1 MPCLHLAL
9 FVCLLVAFSSGVL
22 KANDDKGVNQ
32 PVNAAGW
39 LPKDAAGL
47 ALNLN
52 FETGSLQD
60 WTATGTAFEGQP
72 IRGPIDQKRPFGAGK
87 KSQHTGEFWIG
98 GYEKLADQPQGTLSS
113 VPFLVDGDWGSFLIG
128 GGNLKGTR
136 VELILE
142 SDQSVIFTATGTN
155 QEELTPRVV
164 HLEKYRGKKIF
175 IRIVDQESGGWGH
188 VNFDD
193 FRLYN
198 ERPVFRNEPKSTPQI
213 LTQQLYPYQNL
224 TGPEAASRMRV
235 PPGFKVQCAA
245 HEPDVQQPIAMAIDD
260 RGRVWI
266 AEAYAYPKRAPEGQ
280 GRDRILILEDTDLD
294 GKLDKRTV
302 FLDGLNLVSGLE
314 LGFGG
319 VWIGAAPYLLFVPD
333 KNANDVPDLLEQ
345 ANAAP
350 ANSSASPNSNQTL
363 ALPGDVPRGAQV
375 VLDGWGDQDTHEVL
389 NSFAW
394 GPDGWLYGC
403 HGIFTHSNVGIPGTP
418 AEKRVPLNAGVWRF
432 HPVRKTF
439 EVFAHGTSNPWGLD
453 WNQYGDAFIT
463 ACVIPHLY
471 HVIQGGRYQRQA
483 GTHFQN
489 ATFDDLKT
497 IARHRHFTGNQ
508 WNQND
513 RNSSDDV
520 GGGHAHAG
528 AMIYQGGAWPN
539 EYHGKLFMHNIHGNR
554 VNVDVLI
561 PEGSGYAGDRNPDF
575 LHTGDQWSQ
584 MLSFATGPDGQVWVI
599 DWYDQEQCHR
609 HEVERHD
616 RTNGRIY
623 RISYGDAAPV
633 RVNLQTR
640 SDEELAELAIRSRNE
655 WEVRHARRLLQERA
669 ATGGTD
675 VRSFSALNKIRVD
688 DESAMLR
695 KLWVLQS
702 CGQFSTLSDPEIANL
717 LLNPSPH
724 VRSWTIRGLVEVPT
738 DSPLPAS
745 LEQKLVE
752 LAQNDPSPVVRL
764 AIAAAAQR
772 IPFESRWQILQQL
785 LTHQEDAQDQN
796 LPLMIW
802 YAMEPLVD
810 VDPQRAL
817 ALGMQAGAAFPKLRE
832 FMIRRIGGGRPDE
845 ALELL
850 IKGLRGSET
859 DDARLTFLMGIR
871 GALSGTRLVAPPA
884 GWSEIYETLATSG
897 VSSRNFDVYL
907 YTLGL
912 GARFG
917 NRDASELLRQIVT
930 DEAGALA
937 ERRVGFAFLVDDQ
950 DAHLTTVVDQLLAG
964 GTLRGE
970 AIRSLS
976 RVDSPKLAQSVIE
989 IYKSLSAKE
998 QADARNT
1005 LASRESYAQELLKA
1019 VESNRIP
1026 KADLSADLVRQLRLF
1041 NVKEMNETLDRV
1053 WGRLR
1058 ESNADAR
1065 AEIARLTDIIQNHH
1079 QSTPDVEL
1087 GRTLFVKTCQ
1097 QCHKLFGVGGT
1108 VGPDITGANR
1118 SNLEYLLSNIVD
1130 PSAVM
1135 AQEYRPLIVAMEDG
1149 RVVTGVVK
1157 NETSTTLV
1165 LQTANELVT
1174 LSKQEIE
1181 AQRQSDQSMMP
1192 NGLLTPLSPFEIRSL
1207 VAYLSSP
1214 KQVLQRA
1221 VPANQSQFFNSQDL
1235 TGWHWGDE
1243 SDSQNWSVKEGC
1255 LTGAIQKK
1263 DQDSILFNDMALH
1276 DFRLTFEF
1284 QMSGLADGF
1293 GIRYRNSMPSRD
1305 GLVGPEILIH
1315 PTKPARSFA
1324 GGNAGVQPGAQPQIA
1339 VGAET
1344 VLPVAGEW
1352 NRLELISVG
1361 NRTRSLLNGVQIVDD
1376 FSSAEMRDGVFAFRV
1391 PSGSAGELKLRGLK
1405 VEALSSLP
1413 EHARPGTPAN
1423 RWSASTAASGVQKI
1437 RWKKTVLDY
1446 LFRSEGC
1453 AVADFDNDGDM
1464 DIAAGAIW
1472 YEQSGSQTE
1481 RQWKPHGIQV
1491 EQPEYP
1497 RKGYSHS
1504 FMNFAA
1510 DVDGDR
1516 LVDQIVI
1523 GFPGAE
1529 AYWYRNPGPQ
1539 KQRDKGTG
1547 ETSAPVIPWQKNLMV
1562 KTVNNESPLFVD
1574 LLGTGERTLLSGVE
1588 NSVIAYSQRSPDSS
1602 SPWRTVPVSTAGI
1615 PGAERFSHGLGV
1627 GDINGDGLL
1636 DVLTIQG
1643 WWEQPAKASTN
1654 TWKFH
1659 PAEFGAPCAQMIVA
1673 DFNGDGRNDVLTSS
1687 AHGFGIWWHEQI
1699 IAADGNIQWKTHL
1712 IDDSISQTHALV
1724 LADVNGDGHPDFV
1737 TGRRHWA
1744 HNGNDPGEDQPAVL
1758 CWFELTRQAD
1768 GPKWK
1773 KHLIDDNSGIG
1784 TQFEVTDVNGDGQL
1798 DIVTS
1803 NKLGTFL
1810 HEQVR
1815 EE

>member
-1 MPCLHLAL
+1 MHRLRLPAFIFLFLASCSCIL
-9 FVCLLVAFSSGVL
+9 E
-22 KANDDKGVNQ
+22 ANDSKKVKQ
-32 PVNAAGW
+32 PAKDTSGW
-39 LPKDAAGL
+39 LPKDESGR

-52 FETGSLQD
+52 FEAGTLQD

-72 IRGPIDQKRPFGAGK
+72 IQGPIDQKRLFGAGK

-98 GYEKLADQPQGTLSS
+98 GYEKHADQPQGTLTSA
-113 VPFLVDGDWGSFLIG
+113 PFLVDGDWCSFLLG

-136 VELILE
+136 VELVLE
-142 SDQSVIFTATGTN
+142 ADQSVIATATGMN
-155 QEELTPRVV
+155 QEEMTPRVI
-164 HLEKYRGKKIF
+164 HLGKYRGKKMF
-175 IRIVDQESGGWGH
+175 VRIVDHESGGWGH

-193 FRLYN
+193 FRLYR
-198 ERPVFRNEPKSTPQI
+198 ERPVFDNEPKSIEQVQ
-213 LTQQLYPYQNL
+213 TQELYPYQNL
-224 TGPEAASRMRV
+224 TGPVAASRMRV
-235 PPGFKVQCAA
+235 PPGFKVQCSAD
-245 HEPDVQQPIAMAIDD
+245 EPDVQQPITMAIDD

-302 FLDGLNLVSGLE
+302 FLEGLNLVSGLE
-314 LGFGG
+314 IGFGG

-333 KNANDVPDLLEQ
+333 QNANDMPDLLEQ
-345 ANAAP
+345 AEVVE
-350 ANSSASPNSNQTL
+350 ANSKGSI

-403 HGIFTHSNVGIPGTP
+403 HGIFTHSNVGTPGTP

-439 EVFAHGTSNPWGLD
+439 EVFAHGTSNPWGID

-483 GTHFQN
+483 GAHFQN

-497 IARHRHFTGNQ
+497 IARHRHYVGNQ

-528 AMIYQGGAWPN
+528 ALLYQGGAWPE

-554 VNVDVLI
+554 INVDVLI

-609 HEVERHD
+609 HEVDRHD
-616 RTNGRIY
+616 RSNGRIY
-623 RISYGDAAPV
+623 RISYGDATPV
-633 RVNLQTR
+633 RINLQTHT
-640 SDEELAELAIRSRNE
+640 DEQLLQLAIYSRNE
-655 WEVRHARRLLQERA
+655 WEVRHARRLLQERTFA
-669 ATGGTD
+669 GTTD
-675 VRSFSALNKIRVD
+675 IKSLPLLNQIRVD

-695 KLWVLQS
+695 RIWLLQS

-717 LLNPSPH
+717 LLNTSPY
-724 VRSWTIRGLVEVPT
+724 VRSWTIRGLVEVPP
-738 DSPLPAS
+738 DADLSAS
-745 LEQKLVE
+745 REQQFVE
-752 LAQNDPSPVVRL
+752 LARNDPSPVVRL

-772 IPFESRWQILQQL
+772 IPVQSRWQIIQQL
-785 LTHQEDAQDQN
+785 LTHQEDANDHN

-802 YAMEPLVD
+802 YAMEPLAE

-817 ALGMQAGAAFPKLRE
+817 ALGMQAGDTFPRLRE
-832 FMIRRIGGGRPDE
+832 FMIRRIGGGRPEE
-845 ALELL
+845 ALVLL
-850 IKGLRGSET
+850 VKGLKDSKT

-871 GALSGTRLVAPPA
+871 GALAGTRLDKAPE
-884 GWSEIYETLATSG
+884 GWTEIYESLAKSG
-897 VSSRNFDVYL
+897 VGSRNFDVYL

-917 NRDASELLRQIVT
+917 RADASELLRQIVT

-937 ERRVGFAFLVDDQ
+937 ERRVGFSFLVDDQ
-950 DAHLTTVVDQLLAG
+950 DTHLTEVVEQLLAG
-964 GTLRGE
+964 GTLRAD

-976 RVDSPKLAQSVIE
+976 RIDSARLAQSVIE
-989 IYKSLSAKE
+989 NYKSLSTNE
-998 QADARNT
+998 QATARGA
-1005 LASRESYAQELLKA
+1005 LASRESYARDFLKA

-1026 KADLSADLVRQLRLF
+1026 KADLSADQVHQLRQF
-1041 NVKEMNETLDRV
+1041 NSKELNEVLDRV
-1053 WGRLR
+1053 WGRVR
-1058 ESNADAR
+1058 ESSADSR
-1065 AEIARLTDIIQNHH
+1065 AEISRLTDLVQNDH
-1079 QSTPDVEL
+1079 QTTPDIEL
-1087 GRTLFVKTCQ
+1087 GRTLFAKTCQ
-1097 QCHKLFGVGGT
+1097 QCHTLFGVGGN

-1118 SNLEYLLSNIVD
+1118 GNLEYLLSNIVD

-1149 RVVTGVVK
+1149 RVVTGVLK
-1157 NETSTTLV
+1157 SETATTLV
-1165 LQTANELVT
+1165 LQTANDLVT
-1174 LSKQEIE
+1174 VLKQEIE
-1181 AQRQSDQSMMP
+1181 VQRQSDHSMMP
-1192 NGLLTPLSPFEIRSL
+1192 NGLLAPLSPFEIRSL

-1214 KQVLQRA
+1214 RQVPRRA
-1221 VPANQSQFFNSQDL
+1221 VPANVSQFFSGNDL
-1235 TGWHWGDE
+1235 TGWHTTVTADQEYWSIADRTLTAKLNQQDHDVVLF
-1243 SDSQNWSVKEGC
+1243 SD
-1255 LTGAIQKK
+1255 L
-1263 DQDSILFNDMALH
+1263 ALR
-1276 DFRLTFEF
+1276 DFRLKFDF
-1284 QMSGLADGF
+1284 QISGLKNGF
-1293 GIRYRNSMPSRD
+1293 GVRHCNSMASEE
-1305 GLVGPEILIH
+1305 GLQGPELLLH
-1315 PTKPARSFA
+1315 PTSPAIYSANRTADPRDQQSLTH
-1324 GGNAGVQPGAQPQIA
+1324 V
-1339 VGAET
+1339 VKSEK
-1344 VLPVAGEW
+1344 VLPVADAW
-1352 NRLELISVG
+1352 NQVELTSIG
-1361 NRTRSLLNGVQIVDD
+1361 NRTQYRLNGTTIADD
-1376 FSSAEMRDGVFAFRV
+1376 SSSLGMPDGVFAFRI
-1391 PSGSAGELKLRGLK
+1391 PSGSEGELKIRGLK
-1405 VEALSSLP
+1405 VELLSSLP
-1413 EHARPGTPAN
+1413 EHAKPEAAAN
-1423 RWSASTAASGVQKI
+1423 RWPSSTPVVAGQKI
-1437 RWKKTVLDY
+1437 RWKKSVLDH

-1472 YEQSGSQTE
+1472 YEQTDAE
-1481 RQWKPHGIQV
+1481 ADKRWKPHGIQA

-1510 DVDGDR
+1510 DVDRDGR
-1516 LVDQIVI
+1516 VDQIVI

-1529 AYWYRNPGPQ
+1529 TNWYRNPGLPSKSSKVGVEDVAQ
-1539 KQRDKGTG
+1539 D
-1547 ETSAPVIPWQKNLMV
+1547 APWAKHLMV
-1562 KTVNNESPLFVD
+1562 KVVNNESPLFVD
-1574 LLGTGERTLLSGVE
+1574 LLGTGQRTLLSGIE
-1588 NSVIAYSQRSPDSS
+1588 NKVIAYSRSSPDSS
-1602 SPWRTVPVSTAGI
+1602 SPWQSVPVSNAET
-1615 PGAERFSHGLGV
+1615 PGADRFSHGLGV
-1627 GDINGDGLL
+1627 GDLNGDGLL
-1636 DVLTIQG
+1636 DVLTIHG
-1643 WWEQPAKASTN
+1643 WWEQPMKSSTN
-1654 TWKFH
+1654 SWKFH
-1659 PAEFGAPCAQMIVA
+1659 PAAFGQPCAQMIVY
-1673 DFNGDGRNDVLTSS
+1673 DFSGDGRNDVLTSS

-1699 IAADGNIQWKTHL
+1699 AAVNGEIQWKTHL

-1724 LADVNGDGHPDFV
+1724 LADVNGDGLPDFV

-1758 CWFELTRQAD
+1758 CWFELTRES
-1768 GPKWK
+1768 GVPRWK

-1784 TQFEVTDVNGDGQL
+1784 TQFEVADVNGDGQL

-1810 HEQVR
+1810 LEQVR
-1815 EE
+1815 SN